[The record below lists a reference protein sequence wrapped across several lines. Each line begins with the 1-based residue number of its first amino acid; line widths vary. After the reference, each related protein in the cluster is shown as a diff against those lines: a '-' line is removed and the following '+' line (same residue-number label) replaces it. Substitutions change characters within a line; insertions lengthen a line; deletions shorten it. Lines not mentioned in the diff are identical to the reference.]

1 MPFIVYNFA
10 RPKRKKV
17 AIQHA
22 LKYQVMFQRSIIGWM
37 NVYFVD
43 HPDRPRVTLSPQ
55 EFHAILPEVSPRATT
70 GCCEVGLETLNELGF
85 SVDGLAEVAV

>member
-1 MPFIVYNFA
+1 MPFIAYNFA
-10 RPKRKKV
+10 RHKRRGIV
-17 AIQHA
+17 VDRA
-22 LKYQVMFQRSIIGWM
+22 LKYQVMFQRTIVGWL

-55 EFHAILPEVSPRATT
+55 EFHAILPEVSPRVTT
-70 GCCEVGLETLNELGF
+70 GCCEVGLETLHELGF